1 MRQQKGRFKLHTIM
15 MILFMGIVGAFI
27 GGLTN
32 SIAIKMLFR
41 PYEAKYI
48 GRWRLPFTPGLIPK
62 RREELAIQ
70 LGNMV
75 VNHLLTPEVIQ
86 NKLSEQSIHEDIQQ
100 VLEEKAHAFF
110 QSDHSIE
117 DLFEQIGVKNLG
129 EQVDEKFYSMIM
141 EKVTEWEKTHRE
153 QSLREL
159 IPTTIWKK
167 LDNQVPKVSDYLLNH
182 VKQFILSPNGYH
194 LMKQHIDRF
203 FEGRGM
209 ILGMLQSFLDNRNLI
224 ERIQQELVK
233 IVDHEKSI
241 AAVNLVLQQELDKVK
256 GGTVKETIEFL
267 LTEQDRANLLISVKK
282 RISLSQY
289 VRRPV
294 RTFNFSQ
301 FEDLITKTIIPTI
314 LQNVFSK
321 MGLFV
326 EKWMRKLN
334 IPELIKRQVDTFT
347 TERLEE
353 MVLSISRRELKMITY
368 LGAYLGGLI
377 GIVQGMIV
385 ILFD

>member
-1 MRQQKGRFKLHTIM
+1 
-15 MILFMGIVGAFI
+15 MGIVGAII

-41 PYEAKYI
+41 PYEPKYI

-86 NKLSEQSIHEDIQQ
+86 KKLSEQVIYQDIQQ
-100 VLEEKAHAFF
+100 LLDEKVHAVF
-110 QSDHSIE
+110 QSEHSIE
-117 DLFEQIGVKNLG
+117 DWVEQIGVKNIG
-129 EQVDEKFYSMIM
+129 EQVDEKVYTWIM
-141 EKVTEWEKTHRE
+141 DKVTEWEKAHGE
-153 QSLREL
+153 QLLTEL
-159 IPTTIWKK
+159 IPSTTWEK
-167 LDNQVPKVSDYLLNH
+167 LDNQVPKISDYLLNH
-182 VKQFILSPNGYH
+182 VKQFIISPNGYN

-233 IVDHEKSI
+233 IIEHEQSKT
-241 AAVNLVLQQELDKVK
+241 AVNRVLQQELDKVK
-256 GGTVKETIEFL
+256 GCTVTETIEL
-267 LTEQDRANLLISVKK
+267 LLGEKGRADLFISVKR

-289 VRRPV
+289 LKRPV
-294 RTFNFSQ
+294 QSFNLSQ
-301 FEDLITKTIIPTI
+301 LEGLITETIIPTI
-314 LQNVFSK
+314 LQNIFSK
-321 MGLFV
+321 IGLYV
-326 EKWMRKLN
+326 DKWMRKLN
-334 IPELIKRQVDTFT
+334 ISDLIKKQVDTFT

-368 LGAYLGGLI
+368 LGAYLGGVI
-377 GIVQGMIV
+377 GIVQGIIV
-385 ILFD
+385 ILFN